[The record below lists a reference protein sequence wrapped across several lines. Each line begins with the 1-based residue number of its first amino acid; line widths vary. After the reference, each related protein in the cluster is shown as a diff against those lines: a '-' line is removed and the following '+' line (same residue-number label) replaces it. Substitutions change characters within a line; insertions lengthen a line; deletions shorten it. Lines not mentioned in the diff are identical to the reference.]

1 MLYNGN
7 KYSDFWFGFVV
18 AGVFFSVVFTVGLLG
33 IGWLLLILGGFAQVK
48 CPPKVGQK
56 TQ

>member
-33 IGWLLLILGGFAQVK
+33 VK
-48 CPPKVGQK
+48 CTPKVGQK
-56 TQ
+56 TK